1 MSKDDPDIAQR
12 KTERTAREAADD
24 AAARTIA
31 DRLTNRA
38 KTQTVNV
45 TMQDD
50 AGDFEIPMQ
59 IPSWGLTCELTQIEA
74 MMVDEA
80 GRERMAT
87 IMTELSL
94 DPSLDHE
101 FWKNGTIGLVDMRLL
116 IEGLTSAALKR
127 IQEVQSFR
135 SK

>member
-1 MSKDDPDIAQR
+1 
-12 KTERTAREAADD
+12 
-24 AAARTIA
+24 
-31 DRLTNRA
+31 
-38 KTQTVNV
+38 
-45 TMQDD
+45 
-50 AGDFEIPMQ
+50 
-59 IPSWGLTCELTQIEA
+59 
-74 MMVDEA
+74 VDEA

-94 DPSLDHE
+94 DPSLDHD